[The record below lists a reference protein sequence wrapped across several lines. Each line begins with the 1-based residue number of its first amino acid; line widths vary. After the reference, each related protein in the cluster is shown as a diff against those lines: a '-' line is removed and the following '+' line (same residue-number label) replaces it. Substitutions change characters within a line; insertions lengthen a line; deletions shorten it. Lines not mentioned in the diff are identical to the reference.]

1 MNANGGNLC
10 QLTENSVDDRGP
22 ARSPD
27 GTRIAFV
34 SNRDTG
40 LPNDTEIYVMNAD
53 GSDQQRITEKSG
65 FEWGV
70 DWRPDP
76 AALPEGTASP

>member
-1 MNANGGNLC
+1 
-10 QLTENSVDDRGP
+10 
-22 ARSPD
+22 
-27 GTRIAFV
+27 
-34 SNRDTG
+34 
-40 LPNDTEIYVMNAD
+40 MNAD